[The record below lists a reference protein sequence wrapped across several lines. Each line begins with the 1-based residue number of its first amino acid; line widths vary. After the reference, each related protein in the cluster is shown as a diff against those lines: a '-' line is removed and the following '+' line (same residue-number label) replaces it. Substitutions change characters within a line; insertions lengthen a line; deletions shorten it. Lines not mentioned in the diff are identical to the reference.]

1 MKILHI
7 IGGSEQSGVYKGAY
21 ILHKALIK
29 HKIKSKI
36 LRDCSYSENIKKDK
50 DVICINENI
59 FKKSLSKLFIFI
71 EKLLKFLFL
80 KSPRSSFTFGF
91 LGTDIT
97 KSKYYKNADILHIH
111 WFSQGFIQLRSLSRV
126 NKPVVWT
133 MRDMWPFTGGS
144 HYSMDFQNY
153 EKGGLSKIIQ
163 RFKKKIYNN
172 KIEFVAISDWL
183 KKQAENS
190 FILNNYKIRR
200 IYNNI
205 NTQDFNFKS
214 KEEAR
219 SNLNINT
226 KKKIILYGAQ
236 NPQLNRKGW
245 NILVE
250 TIKNLDK
257 SKYFLLIFGNFWSQ
271 KILDEIGIEY
281 RSLGFINDQKKLNLV
296 YSCSDIFLSLSIQ
309 EAFGK
314 TWAEALT
321 CKIPVICF
329 KDSCASEIIDHKKDG
344 YIVDGIN
351 PENLKIGIEWL
362 SNFQDDI
369 QNLDKKIKLFDS
381 NTIAQK
387 YISLYEEVLKNHQAK
402 FN

>member
-1 MKILHI
+1 MKVLHI
-7 IGGSEQSGVYKGAY
+7 IGGSDQSGAFKGAY
-21 ILHKALIK
+21 ILHKTLINQN
-29 HKIKSKI
+29 IKSKI
-36 LRDCSYSENIKKDK
+36 LSDCSFEENIRKELGI
-50 DVICINENI
+50 VCINKNI
-59 FKKSLSKLFIFI
+59 LKKLLNKLFVIT

-97 KSKYYKNADILHIH
+97 KSEHYKNADILHIH
-111 WFSQGFIQLRSLSRV
+111 WLSQGFIQLKSISRI
-126 NKPVVWT
+126 NKPVIWT

-144 HYSMDFQNY
+144 HYSMDFQNF
-153 EKGGLSKIIQ
+153 ENGRLSKIIQ
-163 RFKKKIYNN
+163 KFKKKIYNN
-172 KIEFVAISDWL
+172 NRIEFVAISDWL
-183 KKQAENS
+183 KKQAES
-190 FILNNYKIRR
+190 SYILNDYKVRR

-205 NTQDFNFKS
+205 NIQDFNFIS

-219 SNLNINT
+219 LNLNIDT
-226 KKKIILYGAQ
+226 EKKIILYGAQ

-245 NILVE
+245 NILLE
-250 TIKNLDK
+250 TIHKLDK

-281 RSLGFINDQKKLNLV
+281 KSLGFIKDLKKLNLA
-296 YSCSDIFLSLSIQ
+296 YSCSDLFLFLSLQ

-329 KDSCASEIIDHKKDG
+329 KDSCASEIIDHKKNG

-351 PENLKIGIEWL
+351 AENLKSGIEWCT
-362 SNFQDDI
+362 NFQDSV
-369 QNLDKKIKLFDS
+369 QNIDEKIKLFDS
-381 NTIAQK
+381 NIIAQK
-387 YISLYEEVLKNHQAK
+387 YINLYEEVLKKHK
-402 FN
+402 I

>member
-1 MKILHI
+1 MKREDYL
-7 IGGSEQSGVYKGAY
+7 
-21 ILHKALIK
+21 
-29 HKIKSKI
+29 
-36 LRDCSYSENIKKDK
+36 
-50 DVICINENI
+50 
-59 FKKSLSKLFIFI
+59 KLF
-71 EKLLKFLFL
+71 KDL
-80 KSPRSSFTFGF
+80 
-91 LGTDIT
+91 
-97 KSKYYKNADILHIH
+97 
-111 WFSQGFIQLRSLSRV
+111 
-126 NKPVVWT
+126 
-133 MRDMWPFTGGS
+133 
-144 HYSMDFQNY
+144 
-153 EKGGLSKIIQ
+153 
-163 RFKKKIYNN
+163 KKIYNN